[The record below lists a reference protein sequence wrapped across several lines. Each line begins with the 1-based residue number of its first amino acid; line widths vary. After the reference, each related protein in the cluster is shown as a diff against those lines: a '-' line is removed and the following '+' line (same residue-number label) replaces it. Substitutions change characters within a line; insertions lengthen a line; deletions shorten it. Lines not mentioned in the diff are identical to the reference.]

1 MTTILNIKRTGMF
14 NSIIMGALIL
24 SAVGCGGMKPNPIYH
39 SGKSETPTP
48 KRVNDPGRTNK
59 STLLSAGRIRSTNK
73 VLMLKSINS
82 YKGVPYLWAGDTRRG
97 MDCSGFTMKVFQE
110 SSNYTL
116 PHNAAAQYK
125 LGFKVNQRQLKL
137 GDLVFFRDI
146 ESKGISHVGIYVGD
160 DMFAH
165 ASLSKGVVYSSMKE
179 DYYRKRYVSA
189 RRILR

>member
-1 MTTILNIKRTGMF
+1 MTTILNNKRTCMF
-14 NSIIMGALIL
+14 KRIILGALIL
-24 SAVGCGGMKPNPIYH
+24 SAVGCGGMKPNPIYN
-39 SGKSETPTP
+39 SGKSATPTP
-48 KRVNDPGRTNK
+48 KRVKDPASSKK
-59 STLLSAGRIRSTNK
+59 STLLSAGKIRSKNK

-82 YKGVPYLWAGDTRRG
+82 YKGVPYLWAGDTKRG

-125 LGFKVNQRQLKL
+125 LGSKVNQRQLKL

-160 DMFAH
+160 NMFAH
-165 ASLSKGVVYSSMKE
+165 ASLSKGVVYSSLKE
-179 DYYRKRYVSA
+179 NYYRKRYVSA

>member
-1 MTTILNIKRTGMF
+1 MFKR
-14 NSIIMGALIL
+14 IIMGALIL
-24 SAVGCGGMKPNPIYH
+24 SVVGCGGMKPNPIYN
-39 SGKSETPTP
+39 SGKSETSTP
-48 KRVNDPGRTNK
+48 KRVNDPASSKK
-59 STLLSAGRIRSTNK
+59 STLLSAGKIRSTNK

-82 YKGVPYLWAGDTRRG
+82 YKGVPYLWAGDSRRG

-110 SSNYTL
+110 SSSYTL

-125 LGFKVNQRQLKL
+125 LGSKVNQRQLKL

-165 ASLSKGVVYSSMKE
+165 ASLSKGVVYSSLKE
-179 DYYRKRYVSA
+179 NYYRKRYVSA

>member
-1 MTTILNIKRTGMF
+1 MITIFDIKRLGF
-14 NSIIMGALIL
+14 FKRIIVGAIIL
-24 SAVGCGGMKPNPIYH
+24 FAIGCGGMKPNPIYN
-39 SGKSETPTP
+39 SGKGE
-48 KRVNDPGRTNK
+48 DPAPRRTEKAGRSKNPA
-59 STLLSAGRIRSTNK
+59 LHSAGRFRSGNK

-82 YKGVPYLWAGDTRRG
+82 YKGVPYLWAGDSKRG

-125 LGFKVNQRQLKL
+125 LGSKVNQRQLKL

-146 ESKGISHVGIYVGD
+146 EFKGISHVGIYVGD
-160 DMFAH
+160 DKFAH

-189 RRILR
+189 RRILK

>member
-39 SGKSETPTP
+39 SGKSETLTP

-73 VLMLKSINS
+73 ALMLKSINS

-125 LGFKVNQRQLKL
+125 LGSKVNQRQLKL

-165 ASLSKGVVYSSMKE
+165 ASLSKGVVYSSLKE